1 MKTRTS
7 ARSSLS
13 PSPRAAARR
22 TSLEEPRQLSEP
34 EPEPE
39 TETETETEWRMLRA
53 VFTDA
58 IECAIGHACERVG
71 DFPED
76 VAALEHLRDF
86 ARSRIEGL
94 PCAMRVSDL
103 LQALGILLGAFEAE
117 RCAPSLAGYS
127 LHTTTRRMRDLAHAV
142 GIPYADPFDPDEN
155 AQRSPEDLYECMHCA
170 ARSVPSKSAHET
182 GIRPARAERR
192 TARAVPFTKAA

>member
-1 MKTRTS
+1 MKIRTS

-22 TSLEEPRQLSEP
+22 TSLEGSPPLDEPKPDP
-34 EPEPE
+34 EA
-39 TETETETEWRMLRA
+39 EWRVLRA

-58 IECAIGHACERVG
+58 IECAIGHACERVS

-127 LHTTTRRMRDLAHAV
+127 LHTTSRRMRDLAHAV

-155 AQRSPEDLYECMHCA
+155 AQRSPEELYECMHCA
-170 ARSVPSKSAHET
+170 ARSVPSKNAHET
-182 GIRPARAERR
+182 GIRPARGERR
-192 TARAVPFTKAA
+192 AARAVPFTKAA